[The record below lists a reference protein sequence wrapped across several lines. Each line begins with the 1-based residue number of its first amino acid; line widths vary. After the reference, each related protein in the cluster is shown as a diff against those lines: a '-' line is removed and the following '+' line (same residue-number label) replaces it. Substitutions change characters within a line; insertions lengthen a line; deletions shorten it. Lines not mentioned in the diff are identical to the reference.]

1 MSTKLDSGHWVFASM
16 LFCGMIVVLS
26 RGVNGEWVTFRS
38 IEGLILV
45 FLFLAILSTFA
56 PALAGAFALLVLVV
70 VGLKMSP
77 TLLGKL

>member
-16 LFCGMIVVLS
+16 LFCGVLVVVAH
-26 RGVNGEWVTFRS
+26 GVNGEWVSFRA

-56 PALAGAFALLVLVV
+56 PALAGAFSILVLVV
-70 VGLKMSP
+70 MSLSLAPNLLK
-77 TLLGKL
+77 KL